1 MEFGV
6 DVAGSPPIGQRDPFR
21 CVATATP
28 GHLSAVPGGFLHV
41 PAWAQALVLAFGF
54 LAFGLSGLLA
64 RPWFRRHFDDDSDHD
79 ERVTFLVEVVGVFYA
94 LLVGLVAVGAY
105 DHYVEVK
112 RLVNQ
117 EASQL
122 TTVYRAAQS
131 FPNSR
136 RCRLQSQVRNYA
148 ENVIDDVWPK
158 QKQGE
163 IEEDRG
169 RLDAVFESLMFY
181 KPQNEQESNAQ
192 SVTLEAFNDYNNLR
206 RERQGE
212 VEIGLLPVL
221 YTVIFLG
228 AAVTLGAT
236 WGLVGVR
243 LIDHMAITGLLS
255 LFIGVF
261 LSLIVA
267 LDYPLQ
273 DSNSIPPKPWQVA
286 LTKGMGVPPEGQK
299 QVSTYF
305 GESTAD
311 RVPGC
316 LLSVSDYVSFANSER
331 LPE

>member
-1 MEFGV
+1 MGRSGV
-6 DVAGSPPIGQRDPFR
+6 A
-21 CVATATP
+21 AAEP
-28 GHLSAVPGGFLHV
+28 GHLCVVASGFLHV
-41 PAWAQALVLAFGF
+41 PTWAQAVALAGGF
-54 LAFGLSGLLA
+54 LAFGVSGLLA
-64 RPWFRRHFDDDSDHD
+64 RPWIRRRFEDDPEHND
-79 ERVTFLVEVVGVFYA
+79 RVTFLVEVVGVFYA

-136 RCRLQSQVRNYA
+136 RCRLQSQMRNYA

-163 IEEDRG
+163 IEEDQG

-181 KPQNEQESNAQ
+181 EPRNAQESNAQ

-221 YTVIFLG
+221 YVVLFLG
-228 AAVTLGAT
+228 ATVTIAAT
-236 WGLVGVR
+236 WALVGVR
-243 LIDHMAITGLLS
+243 LVDHLAITGLLS

-267 LDYPLQ
+267 LDFPLQ
-273 DSNSIPPKPWQVA
+273 DSNSIPPKPWTVA
-286 LTKGMGVPPEGQK
+286 LTKGMGVPADGEK
-299 QVSTYF
+299 QVGTYF
-305 GESTAD
+305 GASTAD

-316 LLSVSDYVSFANSER
+316 LLNVSDYVSFASSEQ

>member
-1 MEFGV
+1 M
-6 DVAGSPPIGQRDPFR
+6 S
-21 CVATATP
+21 
-28 GHLSAVPGGFLHV
+28 GGFLHV
-41 PAWAQALVLAFGF
+41 PAWLQAVVLAGGF
-54 LAFGLSGLLA
+54 IAFGLCGLLV
-64 RPWFRRHFDDDSDHD
+64 RPWVRRCFGDDSEHD

-105 DHYVEVK
+105 DHYVDVK

-158 QKQGE
+158 QKQGD

-181 KPQNEQESNAQ
+181 KPQNAQESNAQ

-206 RERQGE
+206 RQRQGE

-221 YTVIFLG
+221 YIVLFLG
-228 AAVTLGAT
+228 AAVTITAT

-243 LIDHMAITGLLS
+243 LIDHMAITGFLS

-286 LTKGMGVPPEGQK
+286 LTKGMGVPAEGDR

-316 LLSVSDYVSFANSER
+316 LLTVSDYVSFASSDQ

>member
-1 MEFGV
+1 M
-6 DVAGSPPIGQRDPFR
+6 S
-21 CVATATP
+21 
-28 GHLSAVPGGFLHV
+28 GGFLHV
-41 PAWAQALVLAFGF
+41 PTWGQAVVLAGGF
-54 LAFGLSGLLA
+54 LAFGVSGLLA
-64 RPWFRRHFDDDSDHD
+64 RPWISRRFDDDPDHN

-136 RCRLQSQVRNYA
+136 RCRLQSQIRNYA

-163 IEEDRG
+163 IEEDQG

-181 KPQNEQESNAQ
+181 EPRNAQESNAQ

-221 YTVIFLG
+221 YVVLFLG
-228 AAVTLGAT
+228 AAVTIAAT
-236 WGLVGVR
+236 WVLVGVR
-243 LIDHMAITGLLS
+243 LIDHLAITGLLS

-267 LDYPLQ
+267 LDFPLQ
-273 DSNSIPPKPWQVA
+273 DSNSIPPKPWSVA
-286 LTKGMGVPPEGQK
+286 LTKGMGVPAGGEK
-299 QVSTYF
+299 QVGTYF

-316 LLSVSDYVSFANSER
+316 LLNVSDYVSFASSEQ

>member
-1 MEFGV
+1 M
-6 DVAGSPPIGQRDPFR
+6 
-21 CVATATP
+21 
-28 GHLSAVPGGFLHV
+28 
-41 PAWAQALVLAFGF
+41 PAWAQTVVLAGG
-54 LAFGLSGLLA
+54 LLIFGLCGMLA
-64 RPWFRRHFDDDSDHD
+64 RPWARRRFDDDPEHD

-136 RCRLQSQVRNYA
+136 RCRLQSQIRNYA

-158 QKQGE
+158 QKQGR
-163 IEEDRG
+163 IEEDQG

-181 KPQNEQESNAQ
+181 EPRNAQESNAQ
-192 SVTLEAFNDYNNLR
+192 SVTLEAFNEYNNLR

-212 VEIGLLPVL
+212 VEIGLLPGLYIVL
-221 YTVIFLG
+221 FVG
-228 AAVTLGAT
+228 AAVVIAAT
-236 WGLVGVR
+236 WVLVGVR
-243 LIDHMAITGLLS
+243 LSDHLAITGLLS

-261 LSLIVA
+261 LSLVVA

-273 DSNSIPPKPWQVA
+273 DSNSIPPKSWTVA
-286 LTKGMGVPPEGQK
+286 LTKGMGVPDEGAK
-299 QVSTYF
+299 QVGTYF

-316 LLSVSDYVSFANSER
+316 LLNVSDYVSFASSEK

>member
-1 MEFGV
+1 M
-6 DVAGSPPIGQRDPFR
+6 
-21 CVATATP
+21 
-28 GHLSAVPGGFLHV
+28 
-41 PAWAQALVLAFGF
+41 
-54 LAFGLSGLLA
+54 
-64 RPWFRRHFDDDSDHD
+64 RPVVRRRFEGDTEHDD
-79 ERVTFLVEVVGVFYA
+79 RVTFLVEVVGVFYA

-136 RCRLQSQVRNYA
+136 RCRIQSQVRNYA

-158 QKQGE
+158 QKQGD

-181 KPQNEQESNAQ
+181 KPQNAQESNAQ
-192 SVTLEAFNDYNNLR
+192 AVTLEAFNDYNNLR

-221 YTVIFLG
+221 YTVLFLG
-228 AAVTLGAT
+228 AAVTIAAT

-243 LIDHMAITGLLS
+243 LVDHMAITGFLS

-286 LTKGMGVPPEGQK
+286 LTKGMGVPGEGQE

-316 LLSVSDYVSFANSER
+316 LLNVSDYVSFASSEK